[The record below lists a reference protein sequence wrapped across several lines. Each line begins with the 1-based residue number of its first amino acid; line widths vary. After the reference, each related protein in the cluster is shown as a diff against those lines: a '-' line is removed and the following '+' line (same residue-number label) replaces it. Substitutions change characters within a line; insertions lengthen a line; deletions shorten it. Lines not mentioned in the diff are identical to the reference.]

1 IRDVVVSEVPI
12 EDLEKSPAPIL
23 PYNHIPHR
31 SAICQACSTDLPDY
45 FIAISNV
52 SEVSPQLSEGFWTED
67 IDTSDDENGPPPCYE
82 QALRMSKYFTKDDCS
97 QSNIALVGKICG
109 GVFILFFVV
118 SGAAVIACNKR
129 HRPESNSIDVVVSEI
144 PMEDLEKSPAPILPY
159 NHIPHRPVCAEAC
172 STDLPDYF
180 IAISNVPNVSPHL
193 RLRGFWTED
202 IDNSD
207 DENDPPPCYEQALIM
222 YGLISIESAELED

>member
-1 IRDVVVSEVPI
+1 MADNTIEEPRESKWSTLLRGKTCVTLFVVAWMCIVVLSILLALMKVSAKSCNSQ
-12 EDLEKSPAPIL
+12 EKD
-23 PYNHIPHR
+23 N
-31 SAICQACSTDLPDY
+31 CS
-45 FIAISNV
+45 
-52 SEVSPQLSEGFWTED
+52 E
-67 IDTSDDENGPPPCYE
+67 
-82 QALRMSKYFTKDDCS
+82 
-97 QSNIALVGKICG
+97 SNIALVGKICG

-180 IAISNVPNVSPHL
+180 IAISNVPKVSPHL
-193 RLRGFWTED
+193 KQRGFWTED

-207 DENDPPPCYEQALIM
+207 DENDPPPCYEQALRM
-222 YGLISIESAELED
+222 YGLISIESDLEDQHQQGNNEDTRL